1 MSLPMDTIS
10 IASRMLLAK
19 HGLKEPAFK
28 TKELIGTP
36 IRATCL
42 SSGECD
48 AVPLGQ
54 PDDIVFMQKGFRK
67 LGDSLEVMPVLQF
80 SIIAARRAW
89 AAQNRDTVLRL
100 ARAFGAAYKF
110 VADPANRDET
120 SSFISEVTGATND
133 VARQMLIF
141 YYEPYRGVLPRQ
153 AEINMDGMAKVI
165 ELLGQSGELT
175 APLPEASR
183 FVDLQYLQ
191 AAGLQ

>member
-1 MSLPMDTIS
+1 
-10 IASRMLLAK
+10 
-19 HGLKEPAFK
+19 
-28 TKELIGTP
+28 
-36 IRATCL
+36 
-42 SSGECD
+42 
-48 AVPLGQ
+48 
-54 PDDIVFMQKGFRK
+54 
-67 LGDSLEVMPVLQF
+67 
-80 SIIAARRAW
+80 
-89 AAQNRDTVLRL
+89 VLRL

-120 SSFISEVTGATND
+120 SSFISEVTGATSD
-133 VARQMLIF
+133 VARQMLVF

-175 APLPEASR
+175 TPLPEASL